1 MTEKMIAVLALVTL
15 GVMDLGG
22 MLVLACME
30 KTIPDVLV
38 QTSGIVVGGL
48 VVLAGVNGVRNGIKK
63 NTNPPLG

>member
-1 MTEKMIAVLALVTL
+1 MTEKMVAALALVAL

-22 MLVLACME
+22 MIVLACME
-30 KTIPDVLV
+30 KAIPDVLV

-63 NTNPPLG
+63 YTGETK

>member
-1 MTEKMIAVLALVTL
+1 MTEKMVAALALVAL

-22 MLVLACME
+22 MIVLACME
-30 KTIPDVLV
+30 KAIPDVLV

-63 NTNPPLG
+63 ITNPPPG